1 MSLAKTSLRILATSV
16 LVGLSSSPAFS
27 FPAFVNQFSQHY
39 STNGIDTSKLLSE
52 QSCAL
57 CHNSVGGGGP
67 RNPYG
72 ESFRSDVLGQ
82 GKGFE
87 AIEFLDSDGDTFN
100 NLEEIFLNTA
110 PGIRAQAPAA
120 RIGISVADGKV
131 SVSLPGTCGSFE
143 LISFGVKIDGVNQL
157 TKSNVSGV
165 QTLALDGVK
174 GAVLVKCAVEKA
186 VGSIVLK

>member
-1 MSLAKTSLRILATSV
+1 MSLTKLTFRILFTSAIA
-16 LVGLSSSPAFS
+16 GLTSTTSFA
-27 FPAFVNQFSQHY
+27 FPAFVNQFSEHY
-39 STNGIDTSKLLSE
+39 STNGIDTSKLVSE

-72 ESFRSDVLGQ
+72 ETFRNDVLRE

-87 AIEFLDSDGDTFN
+87 AIEFIDSDGDSFN

-110 PGIRAQAPAA
+110 PGLKADAPAA
-120 RIGISVADGKV
+120 RIGLSVSNGKV
-131 SVSLPGTCGSFE
+131 SISLPTTCGSFE
-143 LISFGVKIDGVNQL
+143 LISFGVKIDGANQL

-165 QTLALDGVK
+165 QTLAIDGTK
-174 GAVLVKCAVEKA
+174 GAVLVKCAVERT
-186 VGSIVLK
+186 VGSLLLK

>member
-1 MSLAKTSLRILATSV
+1 MSLTKLTFRILFTSAIAS
-16 LVGLSSSPAFS
+16 LTSTTSFA
-27 FPAFVNQFSQHY
+27 FPAFVNQFSEHY
-39 STNGIDTSKLLSE
+39 STNGIDTSKLVSE

-72 ESFRSDVLGQ
+72 ETFRNDVLLE

-87 AIEFLDSDGDTFN
+87 AIEFIDSDGDSFN

-110 PGIRAQAPAA
+110 PGLKADAPAA
-120 RIGISVADGKV
+120 RIGLSVTNGKL
-131 SVSLPGTCGSFE
+131 SISLPTTCGSFE
-143 LISFGVKIDGVNQL
+143 LISFGVKIDGANQL

-165 QTLALDGVK
+165 QTLAIDGTK
-174 GAVLVKCAVEKA
+174 GAVLVKCAVERT
-186 VGSIVLK
+186 VGSLLLK